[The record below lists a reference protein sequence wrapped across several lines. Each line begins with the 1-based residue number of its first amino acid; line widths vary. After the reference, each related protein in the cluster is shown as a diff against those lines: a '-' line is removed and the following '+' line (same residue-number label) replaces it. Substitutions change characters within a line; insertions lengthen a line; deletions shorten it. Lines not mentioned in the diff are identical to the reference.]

1 MSTGHGVSSADGVR
15 GVYGLLAEFDREDR
29 LVAAARRIREAGY
42 RRLDAYSPFPVH
54 GLAVAIGRGRSKLPL
69 IVFTGGAFGA
79 FAGFFLQWYSAVVH
93 YPINVGGRPY
103 NSWPAFIPIM
113 FETTVLCASL
123 SAVFGMLALNGLP
136 QPYHPVFHIKAFERA
151 SSSGFFLLVESR
163 DAKFDLGQTRRDLS
177 ETQPVA
183 IYEVPP

>member
-1 MSTGHGVSSADGVR
+1 MSTVASADGVR

-29 LVAAARRIREAGY
+29 LVAAARRIRDAGY
-42 RRLDAYSPFPVH
+42 RRIDGFSPFPVH
-54 GLAVAIGRGRSKLPL
+54 GLAGAV
-69 IVFTGGAFGA
+69 GGFG
-79 FAGFFLQWYSAVVH
+79 LQWYSAVVH
-93 YPINVGGRPY
+93 YPLNIGGRPY

-123 SAVFGMLALNGLP
+123 AAVFGMLALNGLP

-163 DAKFDLGQTRRDLS
+163 DAKFDLVRTR
-177 ETQPVA
+177 
-183 IYEVPP
+183 

>member
-1 MSTGHGVSSADGVR
+1 MSTVSSADGVL

-29 LVAAARRIREAGY
+29 LVAAARQIRDAGY
-42 RRLDAYSPFPVH
+42 RRIDGFSPFPVH
-54 GLAVAIGRGRSKLPL
+54 GLADAIGRGRSKLPL
-69 IVFTGGAFGA
+69 IVFAGGL
-79 FAGFFLQWYSAVVH
+79 AGGIGGFLLQWYSSVVH
-93 YPINVGGRPY
+93 FPLNIGGRPY

-123 SAVFGMLALNGLP
+123 AAVFGMLALNGLP

-163 DAKFDLGQTRRDLS
+163 DAKFELEQTRRHLS